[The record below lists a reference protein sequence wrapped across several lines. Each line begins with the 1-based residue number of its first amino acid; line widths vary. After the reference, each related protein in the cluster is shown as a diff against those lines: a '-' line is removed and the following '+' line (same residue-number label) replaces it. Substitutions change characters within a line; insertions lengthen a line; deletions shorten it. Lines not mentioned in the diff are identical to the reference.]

1 MAKKTVGTRRG
12 TSGSGARSTKSAKR
26 GSKLAARSRAAGAS
40 KAADRGRTAA
50 KVGTARAAKAGGR
63 AKSASKPAVGAR
75 AKGAA
80 TAAKRAFKDRQQPE
94 TLRLKNQSV
103 ALTADDVQ
111 ASLKFYVDGF
121 GFHVKQRWEENGKL
135 LGLELVAGSCM
146 IGLSQDDWAKGRNR
160 TKGVGLSIYA
170 ESTQGVDKLAERLRA
185 RGVAFEGPTTTEWGW
200 RQVSAKDPDG
210 FRIIVYETTK
220 GGG

>member
-1 MAKKTVGTRRG
+1 MATRSVKRRRSS
-12 TSGSGARSTKSAKR
+12 SGGAGRWAKATKRS
-26 GSKLAARSRAAGAS
+26 SKLAAKSVPG
-40 KAADRGRTAA
+40 
-50 KVGTARAAKAGGR
+50 RAAKAASRGSAPKADGRRGAKADGR
-63 AKSASKPAVGAR
+63 AKPSSKRAAGAR

-80 TAAKRAFKDRQQPE
+80 AAPKRAFKDRQQPE

-103 ALTADDVQ
+103 ALTADDVE
-111 ASLKFYVDGF
+111 ASSKFYVDGF

-146 IGLSQDDWAKGRNR
+146 IGLSQDDWGKGRNR

-170 ESTQGVDKLAERLRA
+170 ETSQGVDKLAERLRA
-185 RGVAFEGPTTTEWGW
+185 RGVDFEGPTDMQWGW

-210 FRIIVYETTK
+210 FRIIVYETK
-220 GGG
+220 KSGG

>member
-1 MAKKTVGTRRG
+1 MAKK
-12 TSGSGARSTKSAKR
+12 AKAKQR
-26 GSKLAARSRAAGAS
+26 GSKKATVKPASRGSKAAAKSSAAGKTKNASRAGAAAKSGAKRAS
-40 KAADRGRTAA
+40 KA
-50 KVGTARAAKAGGR
+50 
-63 AKSASKPAVGAR
+63 GAR
-75 AKGAA
+75 AKAAAKRAGSTRAKAAA
-80 TAAKRAFKDRQQPE
+80 TAPKRAFKDRQQPE

-103 ALTADDVQ
+103 ALTADDVE
-111 ASLKFYVDGF
+111 ASLKFYADGF

-135 LGLELVAGSCM
+135 LGVELVAGSCM
-146 IGLSQDDWAKGRNR
+146 IGLSQDDWGKGRNR

-185 RGVAFEGPTTTEWGW
+185 RGVDFEGPTAMQWGW

-220 GGG
+220 SGG